1 MVDDGLQ
8 REGHVADVVGLLSG
22 RPGHR
27 ECSGSATHGRRTAL
41 ISRSRS
47 LRPAANLQL
56 QLLDSSG
63 EATAASYFRITAQS
77 TGLAPRRC
85 AARRYRARH

>member
-27 ECSGSATHGRRTAL
+27 ECSGSATHGRRTA
-41 ISRSRS
+41 RVFR
-47 LRPAANLQL
+47 AANLQL

-63 EATAASYFRITAQS
+63 EAAAASDFLITAQS

-85 AARRYRARH
+85 AARRYRARN